1 MSVSTEPRDLVTS
14 DLGEEAAGCYDDAVL
29 LTKRGSEEGAGERG
43 REAAEALEKATEVIV
58 NALKSVPEDKL
69 QSAGY
74 AELLIVYGKA
84 LLVHVRREMLTQNVL
99 TADVE
104 NEINTA
110 SNNGTSKFI
119 DVAEGA
125 LDEDVM
131 VVPEKEE
138 RGEEEDGEE
147 AKDGIS
153 ADLNGSKTTDLKAPE
168 AVDDLGAE
176 GEEAGAKSG
185 SKGEEIKES
194 DARKGE
200 PGVVEGKEAAKMAGK
215 TTREEADSEAGL
227 QGGDTQVAGDG
238 AVEPADADSEDDIS
252 TAELAWEQL
261 EHARIIIG
269 NLGPGHE
276 SRMSAVHEVQGDFLS
291 ETDGSDV
298 RAADEYRKAAE
309 AAISADGVASRRVAD
324 LYHRRYLSLRKDEPV
339 ESIASMQKAI
349 DAFKAFVNTGKGDN
363 EDTETLELMQQDL
376 SVFKESLGSALT
388 TVIGFGNKG
397 GDDLLASSGVH
408 LAGASDEITP
418 VPREII
424 PVTVKPRRRAV
435 SVAVTNSEPIRVEY
449 ASSIADPGHK
459 DEPKEKRRKIS
470 ADKGEGE

>member
-1 MSVSTEPRDLVTS
+1 MEPRDLVTA
-14 DLGEEAAGCYDDAVL
+14 DLGEAAAGCYDDAIL

-58 NALKSVPEDKL
+58 DALKSVPEDKL

-74 AELLIVYGKA
+74 AELLIAYGKA
-84 LLVHVRREMLTQNVL
+84 LLVHVHREMLTQNVL

-125 LDEDVM
+125 LDQDIM
-131 VVPEKEE
+131 VVPEEEE
-138 RGEEEDGEE
+138 RGGKGEEE
-147 AKDGIS
+147 AKDGKS
-153 ADLNGSKTTDLKAPE
+153 ADLNGSSTTDVKAPV
-168 AVDDLGAE
+168 AADDMGAE
-176 GEEAGAKSG
+176 GEGAGAKSG
-185 SKGEEIKES
+185 SKGGKSNEKSDHKE
-194 DARKGE
+194 E
-200 PGVVEGKEAAKMAGK
+200 PGVVEGEEAAKMGGNAN
-215 TTREEADSEAGL
+215 REEAESEAGL
-227 QGGDTQVAGDG
+227 QGGDAQVAGDG
-238 AVEPADADSEDDIS
+238 AVEPAAADSEDDIS

-309 AAISADGVASRRVAD
+309 AAISADGLASRRVAD
-324 LYHRRYLSLRKDEPV
+324 LYHRRYLSLRKEEPV
-339 ESIASMQKAI
+339 ESIAAMQKAI
-349 DAFKAFVNTGKGDN
+349 NAFKAFVDTGKGDR
-363 EDTETLELMQQDL
+363 EDAETLELMQQDL

-388 TVIGFGNKG
+388 TVIGFGNQD
-397 GDDLLASSGVH
+397 GDNPP
-408 LAGASDEITP
+408 AGASDEITP

-424 PVTVKPRRRAV
+424 PVNVKPRRRAV
-435 SVAVTNSEPIRVEY
+435 SVAVTSSEPILVDG
-449 ASSIADPGHK
+449 ALNTADSSRA

-470 ADKGEGE
+470 AHNGEGE